1 MTDISV
7 FSNVLKDVDV
17 DADVGEH
24 LLPLNTFALFDPL
37 TGPAPRAF
45 ASQLENVAMRARALI
60 PGWNT
65 DQVMDA
71 ADYLAF
77 LLSSTPATGVLAGDE
92 PAQQLPLEARESAI
106 AQAAATWAK
115 YDSVEGDTDA
125 SHPLNP
131 PYWPSIFAC
140 YALAH
145 IGLAHRCCAYAQPTP
160 SAAPDNT
167 VKERFIVASDPSLGA
182 WPLHGADD
190 LSRETVAQVAVHAF
204 AALEAICCA
213 EALVSS
219 ERKIT
224 CDKKKHALRAVSA
237 KHAKTNALK
246 KKVRALYREDPD
258 FAESKTPMLSNQR
271 VADIIYG
278 HRLSDEERRV
288 FTGKNPSGTI
298 AKWIAEFR
306 QE

>member
-7 FSNVLKDVDV
+7 FSDVLKGV

-77 LLSSTPATGVLAGDE
+77 LLSATPATGVPAGDE
-92 PAQQLPLEARESAI
+92 PAQRLPLEARESAI

-115 YDSVEGDTDA
+115 YDSVEGDINA
-125 SHPLNP
+125 SQTLNP

-160 SAAPDNT
+160 AAAPDNT
-167 VKERFIVASDPSLGA
+167 VKERFVVASDPSLGA
-182 WPLHGADD
+182 WPLQGADD
-190 LSRETVAQVAVHAF
+190 LSRETVAQVAAHAF

-213 EALVSS
+213 EALLNS
-219 ERKIT
+219 ERKIAT
-224 CDKKKHALRAVSA
+224 DKKKRALRAASA
-237 KHAKTNALK
+237 KHANAKALK
-246 KKVRALYREDPD
+246 EKVEALYTADPD
-258 FAESKTPMLSNQR
+258 FADGKTPMLSNQR
-271 VADIIYG
+271 VADIIYD
-278 HRLSDEERRV
+278 HRLTDEERRV
-288 FTGKNPSGTI
+288 LTGRRPSGTI

-306 QE
+306 QK